1 MGVNERGNSNI
12 TPKTVNAEIYNVNS
26 TATNISIGESLTIR
40 SKYEQ
45 NAVLD
50 VIIESPYYS
59 EDVYGSKSFMRAQW
73 VAHNV
78 CDDNASSGDF
88 GFWIMQRL
96 SGSSNPIESACSLDL
111 RSLDNMLLRQRIQ
124 YTLISWVY

>member
-50 VIIESPYYS
+50 VIIEI
-59 EDVYGSKSFMRAQW
+59 
-73 VAHNV
+73 AHNV
-78 CDDNASSGDF
+78 CYDIASSGDV

-96 SGSSNPIESACSLDL
+96 SGYSNPIESACSLDL